1 MDASFQVGSFAFED
15 DYQSLPTIDESKPQA
30 FDKFAHLWDPES
42 FSKELVSI
50 ATSTAPKLNIRSV
63 AAVVAV
69 LVVLCPSSLC
79 PSHYACRWLRLTG
92 FLVFSGSQCAA
103 VPYTGKRGCK
113 DVRRVRTKTGLRALE
128 MGN

>member
-30 FDKFAHLWDPES
+30 FDKFAHLWNPES

-50 ATSTAPKLNIRSV
+50 ATSTAPKLNIRSI

-69 LVVLCPSSLC
+69 PVIIVPVALCL
-79 PSHYACRWLRLTG
+79 
-92 FLVFSGSQCAA
+92 
-103 VPYTGKRGCK
+103 
-113 DVRRVRTKTGLRALE
+113 
-128 MGN
+128 